1 MPAPGGL
8 PTLAT
13 VSTGAPFTGPATHRP
28 LLARVRPAHWLALD
42 AALAGVYTLFTFM
55 LLAKH
60 SRGLLEP
67 LAALAGALALAWPI
81 AWRRRRPLSAY
92 FLLLAVLGAFATLAP
107 RSIVAALVPLPYVLY
122 IVAANCRPRSAV
134 LALVTAI
141 AAATTTALPG
151 FHHRGAAVFF
161 SLAYTAV
168 WTIGY
173 AVGMHRRYTENLLR
187 NQAELAQARV
197 DQARRDVTT
206 QRMSI
211 ARELHDVVAHHM
223 SVITVQAGYGGLMI
237 DQSADSESP
246 DPARSALGIIETT
259 GRLALSEMRNLVG
272 VLRADP
278 GDERSPEPDL
288 APTPGLADLRQLI
301 EHAAHAGVRVD
312 LTITGRPRPLP
323 QGEDLSAYRIV
334 QEALTNVIKH
344 AGTET
349 ARARI
354 DYGDAWLTI
363 EVCNDGSA
371 TAQPTDAAPRGSGIA
386 GMRERALLYHGELH
400 AGPTENGGFM
410 VTARLPLPAAEPA
423 PCAEPSP

>member
-1 MPAPGGL
+1 M
-8 PTLAT
+8 PTLAP
-13 VSTGAPFTGPATHRP
+13 VSTGAPFTQPATRRP

-42 AALAGVYTLFTFM
+42 AALGGVYALFTFM
-55 LLAKH
+55 LLTKH
-60 SRGLLEP
+60 SRGPVEAV
-67 LAALAGALALAWPI
+67 AALAGAVAVAWPI
-81 AWRRRRPLSAY
+81 AWRRRRPLGAF
-92 FLLLAVLGAFATLAP
+92 FLLLAALGAFATLAP
-107 RSIVAALVPLPYVLY
+107 RSIVAALVPLAYVLY
-122 IVAANCRPRSAV
+122 VVAANCRPRFAV
-134 LALVTAI
+134 LALVSAI
-141 AAATTTALPG
+141 AAATTTALPS
-151 FHHRGAAVFF
+151 FHHRGAAVLF

-197 DQARRDVTT
+197 DHARRDVAA

-211 ARELHDVVAHHM
+211 ARELHDVLAHHM

-237 DQSADSESP
+237 DQSADSAGP

-259 GRLALSEMRNLVG
+259 GRLALTEMRHLVG

-278 GDERSPEPDL
+278 EDEQDPEPNL
-288 APTPGLADLRQLI
+288 TPAPGLVDLGQLI
-301 EHAAHAGVRVD
+301 EHAAHAGVQVD

-323 QGEDLSAYRIV
+323 PGEDLSAYRII

-363 EVCNDGSA
+363 EVCNEGSA
-371 TAQPTDAAPRGSGIA
+371 TAQPTNTAQPTDAAPYGRGLA
-386 GMRERALLYHGELH
+386 GMRERALLYDGELH
-400 AGPTENGGFM
+400 AGPTQSGGFL
-410 VTARLPLPAAEPA
+410 VAARLPLPAA
-423 PCAEPSP
+423 AEPSP